1 MPGNTHPTQAQVAS
15 DTKEQE
21 HRHETQ
27 TEETHPEEEHRTRGS
42 VEQRASSDS
51 EQHHAQ
57 TPAVGE
63 NLRSERRSSAIA
75 GSVRLLKTL
84 KVN

>member
-27 TEETHPEEEHRTRGS
+27 TEETHSEEEHRTRGS